1 MKLGTA
7 VVAALLTLAG
17 ADAALADMRIRLD
30 AGGRIDAYLHRYAT
44 VRKSGQ
50 KVIVDGP
57 CLSACTV
64 LLGTIPKDRI
74 CVTGRAAFG
83 FHAAWIPAGH
93 GRKAPSALGDRM
105 LWANYPAPVREW
117 ITRHGGLT
125 RRVIYLRG
133 RELTALYPACN
144 DDVIA
149 NETKN
154 VRATD
159 GERSRTVANGR
170 TPANP
175 PAAQDDG
182 ASRAASPR

>member
-17 ADAALADMRIRLD
+17 ADAALAEMRIRLD
-30 AGGRIDAYLHRYAT
+30 TGGRIDAYLHRYAT

-83 FHAAWIPAGH
+83 FHAAWVPAGR
-93 GRKAPSALGDRM
+93 GRQAPSALGDRM
-105 LWANYPAPVREW
+105 LWANYPTPVREW
-117 ITRHGGLT
+117 CSISRH
-125 RRVIYLRG
+125 
-133 RELTALYPACN
+133 
-144 DDVIA
+144 
-149 NETKN
+149 
-154 VRATD
+154 
-159 GERSRTVANGR
+159 
-170 TPANP
+170 P
-175 PAAQDDG
+175 PPC
-182 ASRAASPR
+182 RPNC